1 MEGGL
6 RAMNRGE
13 SGITQIPAER
23 SAQETAENA
32 EMEELYQTYKRY
44 AFSIAYRMLGV
55 VADAEDA
62 VQDTFAE
69 LQRRDRSGIGNVK
82 AYVAKG
88 VTNRCLNLMN
98 TARSRRETYI
108 GEWLPEPVSREDEG
122 PEAAAERRDSLSYAF
137 LVLLERLAPAE
148 RAIFVLREAFQYD
161 YEAIAEMVGKTE
173 SNCRQIFS
181 RAKRVLQTE
190 PSSRRPSSGNGPV
203 TGKLLARFTA
213 AFTAYD
219 VDGMLK
225 LLGDHP
231 VLVADGGGREV
242 HTILRPMAGRKG
254 VTALLTSRRVMHYLH
269 EWEPAAGLLNGEPG
283 LIFSHQGKVKAAL
296 LLSPDRS
303 GEQIEQLYLMMDP
316 VKLSHIAMPPDHPVR
331 SELPE
336 D

>member
-1 MEGGL
+1 M
-6 RAMNRGE
+6 
-13 SGITQIPAER
+13 
-23 SAQETAENA
+23 
-32 EMEELYQTYKRY
+32 YQTYKGY
-44 AFSIAYRMLGV
+44 AFSIAYRMLGTA
-55 VADAEDA
+55 ADAEDV

-69 LQRRDRSGIGNVK
+69 LQLRGRGGIQHIR
-82 AYVAKG
+82 AYIAKG

-108 GEWLPEPVSREDEG
+108 GEWLPEPVSRVDEG

-137 LVLLERLAPAE
+137 LVLMERLTPAE
-148 RAIFVLREAFQYD
+148 RAVFVLREAFQYD
-161 YEAIAEMVGKTE
+161 YAAIAEMTGKTE
-173 SNCRQIFS
+173 SNCRQLFS
-181 RAKRVLQTE
+181 RAKRVLQSE
-190 PSSRRPSSGNGPV
+190 PSSRKPSSSGYGPV
-203 TGKLLARFTA
+203 NGKLLARFTA

-254 VTALLTSRRVMHYLH
+254 VTALLTSRRVMHHLH
-269 EWEPAAGLLNGEPG
+269 EWELTAGPVNGEPA
-283 LIFSHQGKVKAAL
+283 LIFTCEGEVKAVL

-303 GEQIEQLYLMMDP
+303 GERVGQLYLLMDP
-316 VKLSHIAMPPDHPVR
+316 AKLTRIA
-331 SELPE
+331 LPA